1 MSISLN
7 NHETRIKALENKGLG
22 QLFPNYSS
30 SVKLANSATDYAPP
44 SNGYMTFCLY
54 ANQSNTTYLNI
65 NGKRY
70 FQGSDGSE
78 DVEGSIS
85 GLLLVSTSDRIS
97 WSYNGM
103 FQGNGVGVYF
113 IPAKTLYYK
122 VLEITSSFIKEV
134 LL

>member
-7 NHETRIKALENKGLG
+7 DHENRIKALENKGSG

-54 ANQSNTTYLNI
+54 ANQANTTYLNI

-113 IPAKTLYYK
+113 IPAKTL
-122 VLEITSSFIKEV
+122 
-134 LL
+134 